1 MKNIL
6 DNQEYAKEDIILT
19 LKDEKFYLR
28 HQKFGLLVKGDD
40 LSSTYKELM
49 KKKKERISMMKELNM
64 EIPVNPSKQDSFRH
78 WVRIESEK
86 LSGFFAKIVIL
97 AVVFV
102 VVAAIVTPKL
112 NVMMQARL
120 SQLSAVAK
128 RQINLPFHIV
138 SHQVVPAVERRIRN
152 VTPVLEKS
160 LYEQAEIRPM
170 EPERQEK
177 IIKSLRVIVQRFKPF
192 VDELRP
198 LFKGEGAR
206 VP

>member
-1 MKNIL
+1 MEDIL
-6 DNQEYAKEDIILT
+6 DNQEHANEDIILT
-19 LKDEKFYLR
+19 LKDKKFYLL
-28 HQKFGLLVKGDD
+28 HQKFGLLVKGND
-40 LSSTYKELM
+40 LSSAYRELVE
-49 KKKKERISMMKELNM
+49 KKKERISMMKELNI
-64 EIPVNPSKQDSFRH
+64 EIPVNRSKQDSFRH

-138 SHQVVPAVERRIRN
+138 SHRVVPAVERRIRN